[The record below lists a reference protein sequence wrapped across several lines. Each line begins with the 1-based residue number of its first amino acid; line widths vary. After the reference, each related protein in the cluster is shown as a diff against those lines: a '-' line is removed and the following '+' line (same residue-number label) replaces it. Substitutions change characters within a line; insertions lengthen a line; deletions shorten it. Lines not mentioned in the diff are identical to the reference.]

1 MAAEKKKLEW
11 AQSLRGV
18 GALLVVFCHL
28 WLAIQEVYGVENSF
42 CSFMTVDFLDAGK
55 IGVSIFFFLCG
66 YFVVSVKRKSPKDF
80 WWGRFKRL
88 YPTYWFSIICAIAF
102 LGTVFSSEGIHILK
116 DTFSWKAIAA
126 NFTMLQMFFRQQDI
140 LGCYW
145 TLPIELLICAM
156 FTVFRKRLDNEK
168 TVIGLFIAVVVS
180 TILMAAARGYA
191 HVKLPV
197 ALPLLTITSLLGYYT
212 RMCDDGIFSRKTQWY
227 LYVTF
232 IIALLPITLLAYNF
246 ATEHQETWYRYF
258 LTYSV
263 GTILFIG
270 FNRMCV
276 AWRPITVVGNYSY
289 SVYLLHAV
297 GFNFALRL
305 WGGELSAPMMT
316 VACLIFIALFSI
328 VAYQCVEKKIR

>member
-1 MAAEKKKLEW
+1 MAEKKKLEW

-42 CSFMTVDFLDAGK
+42 CSFMTTDILDAGK

-66 YFVVSVKRKSPKDF
+66 YFVVSVKKKSPKDF
-80 WWGRFKRL
+80 WWGRGKRL

-102 LGTVFSSEGIHILK
+102 LGTVFSAEGIHILK

-145 TLPIELLICAM
+145 TLPIELLICGM
-156 FTVFRKRLDNEK
+156 FTVFRKRLDNENVV
-168 TVIGLFIAVVVS
+168 TGLFACTVAA
-180 TILMAAARGYA
+180 TLLMAAARGYA

-197 ALPLLTITSLLGYYT
+197 ALPLLAITSLLGYFT
-212 RMCDDGIFSRKTQWY
+212 RMADDGVFSRKRQWT
-227 LYVTF
+227 LFAVF
-232 IIALLPITLLAYNF
+232 IIALLPITVMAYNF

-258 LTYSV
+258 FTYCV
-263 GTILFIG
+263 GTLLFIG
-270 FNRMCV
+270 FNRLSV
-276 AWRPITVVGNYSY
+276 ACTPITVVGNYSY

-305 WGGELSAPMMT
+305 WGGEMNALLMT
-316 VACLIFIALFSI
+316 VVCLIFIALFSV
-328 VAYQCVEKKIR
+328 VAYQCVEKRIK

>member
-1 MAAEKKKLEW
+1 MAEKKKLEW

-42 CSFMTVDFLDAGK
+42 CSFMTMDVLDAGK

-66 YFVVSVKRKSPKDF
+66 YFVVSVKKKSPKDF
-80 WWGRFKRL
+80 WWGRCKRL
-88 YPTYWFSIICAIAF
+88 YPTYWFSIICAIVF
-102 LGTVFSSEGIHILK
+102 LGTAFSAEGIHILK
-116 DTFSWKAIAA
+116 DTFSFKAIAA

-145 TLPIELLICAM
+145 TLPIELLICGM
-156 FTVFRKRLDNEK
+156 FTIFRKRLDNEK
-168 TVIGLFIAVVVS
+168 VVTGLFFATVAA
-180 TILMAAARGYA
+180 TLAMATARGYA

-197 ALPLLTITSLLGYYT
+197 ALPLLAITSLLGYFT
-212 RMCDDGIFSRKTQWY
+212 RMSDDGVFSRKTQWI
-227 LYVTF
+227 LYAVF
-232 IIALLPITLLAYNF
+232 IIALIPITLMAYNF

-258 LTYSV
+258 FTYCV
-263 GTILFIG
+263 GTLLFIG
-270 FNRMCV
+270 FNRLSV
-276 AWRPITVVGNYSY
+276 DWKPITVVGNYSY

-305 WGGELSAPMMT
+305 WGGTLSPLLMT
-316 VACLIFIALFSI
+316 VVCLVFIALFSF
-328 VAYQCVEKKIR
+328 VAYQGVEKRIK

>member
-1 MAAEKKKLEW
+1 M
-11 AQSLRGV
+11 
-18 GALLVVFCHL
+18 VFCHL

-42 CSFMTVDFLDAGK
+42 CSFMTVDVLDAGK

-66 YFVVSVKRKSPKDF
+66 YFVVSVKKKSPKDF
-80 WWGRFKRL
+80 WWGRCKRL

-102 LGTVFSSEGIHILK
+102 LGVSFSSEGIHILK
-116 DTFSWKAIAA
+116 DTFSFKAIAA

-156 FTVFRKRLDNEK
+156 FTLFRKRLDNEK
-168 TVIGLFIAVVVS
+168 VVTGLFLGTVAA
-180 TILMAAARGYA
+180 TLAMAAARGYA

-197 ALPLLTITSLLGYYT
+197 ALPLLALTSILGYFT
-212 RMCDDGIFSRKTQWY
+212 RMSDDGIFSRKRQWI
-227 LYVTF
+227 LYTVF
-232 IIALLPITLLAYNF
+232 IIALVPITLLAYNF

-258 LTYSV
+258 FTYCV

-270 FNRMCV
+270 FNRLSI
-276 AWRPITVVGNYSY
+276 AWKPITAVGNYSY

-305 WGGELSAPMMT
+305 WGGELSAGIMT
-316 VACLIFIALFSI
+316 IICLIFIALFSI
-328 VAYQCVEKKIR
+328 AAYQGVEKRIK